1 MKSMDR
7 LQIWHKLALV
17 GGVLVLLFAVP
28 TSLFLGKVADELD
41 RTRRALTGLD
51 RALQL
56 TALQRAVSDHHGI
69 AAALLA
75 GDASLARARDE
86 ARRDVDARFSGATQA
101 ITDGAAPSSR
111 RLAAAGMAWKTFADA
126 VAGRTVSVT
135 DSQQRHAD
143 IVGQLQD
150 VLEAL
155 VDEHAL
161 SADPEIRVHYAAA
174 GAFVQAPE
182 LAASIGNVRALGM
195 RMLAA
200 RAGAPEDKQVVAAA
214 VEGVKVRLA
223 ELKEAAGKTL
233 LRDGTMKDKIGV
245 ALAHVEAEAAAAIRA
260 SRVDVV
266 FSQALD
272 TGAGRHGAAMAKAL
286 DAEAGLV
293 AALAEQVR
301 TVLEQRAAEQRREMV
316 IALVTALAALGGA
329 IALGVWT
336 TRSIVRPLGF
346 AVRVADGI
354 AAGQLDHAIDPER
367 AHNLEAR
374 RLLAAFDAMQAG
386 LSHLAREIQSASTQ
400 IHDAASQVAVGNAEL
415 SSRTEEQ
422 ASSLEETAA
431 TMEQLTATVSGNAES
446 ARRAADVV
454 AEASEAAARGAEAV
468 GEAERTM
475 ERINVASKRIVDIT
489 AVIDNIAFQT
499 NILALNAAVEA
510 ARAGEQGRGFA
521 VVAAEVRSLAQRS
534 ASSAKEIKA
543 LIAEAA
549 GAAAQGSQRV
559 EETGKAMDEIMD
571 SVQRVST
578 IFTEISSAS
587 AEQGH
592 GIRQVNKAITQMD
605 RVTQEN
611 AALVNEAAASS
622 QSLQS
627 QAERLALVVERFR
640 LAEGGAR
647 TPVRQEP
654 ARSLALVDDAV
665 PRLSATE

>member
-1 MKSMDR
+1 
-7 LQIWHKLALV
+7 
-17 GGVLVLLFAVP
+17 
-28 TSLFLGKVADELD
+28 
-41 RTRRALTGLD
+41 
-51 RALQL
+51 
-56 TALQRAVSDHHGI
+56 
-69 AAALLA
+69 
-75 GDASLARARDE
+75 
-86 ARRDVDARFSGATQA
+86 
-101 ITDGAAPSSR
+101 
-111 RLAAAGMAWKTFADA
+111 
-126 VAGRTVSVT
+126 
-135 DSQQRHAD
+135 
-143 IVGQLQD
+143 
-150 VLEAL
+150 
-155 VDEHAL
+155 
-161 SADPEIRVHYAAA
+161 
-174 GAFVQAPE
+174 
-182 LAASIGNVRALGM
+182 
-195 RMLAA
+195 
-200 RAGAPEDKQVVAAA
+200 
-214 VEGVKVRLA
+214 
-223 ELKEAAGKTL
+223 
-233 LRDGTMKDKIGV
+233 
-245 ALAHVEAEAAAAIRA
+245 
-260 SRVDVV
+260 
-266 FSQALD
+266 
-272 TGAGRHGAAMAKAL
+272 
-286 DAEAGLV
+286 
-293 AALAEQVR
+293 
-301 TVLEQRAAEQRREMV
+301 MV